1 MDDLQGLDLDPD
13 DVRDMVGWARST
25 SGGVCGT
32 LTRLGSSQGLLYI
45 DEESL
50 RYSDYS
56 LPIYC
61 TYDTVQCTARSHIY
75 STVFTVDIIRQ
86 DHSLEY

>member
-1 MDDLQGLDLDPD
+1 
-13 DVRDMVGWARST
+13 MVGWARST

-45 DEESL
+45 DEGGL

-56 LPIYC
+56 LCPYTVLTIQYSVLPVAIYIVR
-61 TYDTVQCTARSHIY
+61 TLRS
-75 STVFTVDIIRQ
+75 T
-86 DHSLEY
+86 SLDKITPLNIES

>member
-1 MDDLQGLDLDPD
+1 
-13 DVRDMVGWARST
+13 MVGWARST

-75 STVFTVDIIRQ
+75 SVTSITARLVGTQQ
-86 DHSLEY
+86 DENVLR